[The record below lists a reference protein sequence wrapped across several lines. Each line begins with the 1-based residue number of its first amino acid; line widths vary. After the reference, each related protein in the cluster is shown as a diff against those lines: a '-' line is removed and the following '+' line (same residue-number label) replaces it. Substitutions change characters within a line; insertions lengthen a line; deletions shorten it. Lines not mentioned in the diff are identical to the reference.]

1 MVYIKKVETRGFKSF
16 GSRPVTVNFEG
27 QFIGITGP
35 NGSGKS
41 NIIDAILFAIGENR
55 PRMMR
60 VPKLAGL
67 IFDGAGQNPSTSARV
82 TITLDNTDR
91 EISIDNDR
99 VTITREIRS
108 GGDSIYLL
116 NGKKV
121 QKGTLSEL
129 LRLALINSDGLN
141 FVPQGM
147 VTSIAD
153 KDSDEKRMLIEE
165 VVGIAQFDEKKEDAL
180 KQLDIAD
187 RKLEVAMAKIGEV
200 KKKIDS
206 LEGERNDQLRLQYL
220 ENERNNL
227 KSSIIGQKLDDT
239 KKSIE
244 TNNHLILQL
253 STAKEKLVEE
263 LNSIN
268 QKIKDLETEKEST
281 LSQAVG
287 GATDEL
293 LDIQIDL
300 SAKKDKLTKFK
311 NQIEEYTKAT
321 KKINDSLPYL
331 NSMLSENTKTAGQVE
346 IIINT
351 LTQTLVKDK
360 NDLDI
365 LNKNMKDCDL
375 QRNNLRQSIIKEE
388 KLLSNINQQLRTSF
402 DKKNK
407 LNILLSDS
415 NAKKSVL
422 NEKISHNQK
431 KKIETET
438 VVDLISKSVYKL
450 ESIQSG
456 QEESLTS
463 LHDSNSKLATR
474 RAQIES
480 ELSKA
485 VDILTKANQ
494 QVIKHESKVEAA
506 KEITS
511 KQNVQA
517 KIKSIVEENSVPG
530 YLGGTKDVFSYS
542 DKYKTALEAASKRW
556 SNAIFVEDMSSL
568 FKVVTLIKKH
578 KLGRVALIPL
588 SDVIDFEKAKTPKNK
603 DVLGSLA
610 DFIKVDPNYLG
621 IRNFI
626 FGDTLLVS
634 SAKAGYLL
642 SQKGYR
648 TVSISG
654 DLFEPGGSVFETGSI
669 SPLANLFFDSKS
681 LSQIKSSVN
690 NLRES
695 IKKRKSVITSLNSKV
710 KELESDQQSRN
721 LGLTKL
727 TSELKNLQNM
737 KDRYLNVIEKTDKI
751 VVDLNNQLSTISS
764 LIITQEHNLLEVNNL
779 IKEQKTKID
788 TQSSLD
794 SHKTKLN
801 SLDDEKTK
809 LSNTIDELS
818 ETIRNNESTVSKEQ
832 ANLEHNLKN
841 KKSQLTQEITNLE
854 QELQDKTEFLNTSV
868 QVLSD
873 LKTNVESLTSQEKL
887 LSDESRKMKPILD
900 ALDKE
905 IKSHVKNK
913 ESIQRHMM
921 ENTTKSQNTENNT
934 SRLSDSI
941 NTYQYNL
948 NELNTNKLIEYF
960 SGAETLLIELDKEY
974 NHLRTR
980 VNLLADE
987 QYRDIYFGYKGF
999 SERKNQLQKERL
1011 AIVEF
1016 IEGIDSEKRD
1026 AFLDAF
1032 QKIDK
1037 EFRSIFAQ
1045 LTTRDDGHCNHDNCP
1060 PGRLLHGDAWLE
1072 LDNPDEIFSA
1082 GVTLM
1087 ATFPNK
1093 VPRDIVI
1100 CSGGEKTIAALCLIL
1115 AIQGV
1120 KPAPFYVFD
1129 EIDAALDAVN
1139 STKLAE
1145 ILENR
1150 TSKSQVIMI
1159 TLKDT
1164 ILSRVDNMYGVYHER
1179 SITKIVKHKLKEN
1192 KPKEIKISNIAKE

>member
-60 VPKLAGL
+60 VPKLSGL

-91 EISIDNDR
+91 EISVDNDR
-99 VTITREIRS
+99 VTLTREIRS
-108 GGDSIYLL
+108 GGDSVYLL
-116 NGKKV
+116 NGKKI
-121 QKGTLSEL
+121 QKSTLSEL

-153 KDSDEKRMLIEE
+153 KDSDEKRILIEE
-165 VVGIAQFDEKKEDAL
+165 VVGVAQFDEKKEDAL

-206 LEGERNDQLRLQYL
+206 LEGERNDQLRLHYL
-220 ENERNNL
+220 ENERNNI
-227 KSSIIGQKLDDT
+227 KSSIINQKLEDT
-239 KKSIE
+239 KTSIE
-244 TNNHLILQL
+244 TNNQLIIQL
-253 STAKEKLVEE
+253 SNEKIKLDEE

-268 QKIKDLETEKEST
+268 QQIKDVETKKQTT
-281 LSQAVG
+281 LSQAIG
-287 GATDEL
+287 GASDEL
-293 LDIQIDL
+293 LDVQINL
-300 SAKKDKLTKFK
+300 STKKDQLIKLK
-311 NQIEEYTKAT
+311 NQIEEYTTAT

-331 NSMLSENTKTAGQVE
+331 NEMLSENVKTANQSEVT
-346 IIINT
+346 INT
-351 LTQTLVKDK
+351 LTETLTRDQ
-360 NDLDI
+360 NDLDK
-365 LNKNMKDCDL
+365 LNNNMKDCDS
-375 QRNNLRQSIIKEE
+375 QRNKLRYSIIEEE

-407 LNILLSDS
+407 LNKLLSDS
-415 NAKKSVL
+415 NAKKL
-422 NEKISHNQK
+422 ILTEKISNNQK

-438 VVDLISKSVYKL
+438 VINLISNSISKL
-450 ESIQSG
+450 ESLKSN
-456 QEESLTS
+456 QEESLS
-463 LHDSNSKLATR
+463 YLHDSNSKLATR

-511 KQNVQA
+511 KQNVQT
-517 KIKSIVEENSVPG
+517 KIKSIVDENSVTG
-530 YLGGTKDVFSYS
+530 YLGGTKDLFNYS

-556 SNAIFVEDMSSL
+556 SNAVFVEDMPSL

-588 SDVIDFEKAKTPKNK
+588 SDVADFEKAKTPKNK

-610 DFIKVDPNYLG
+610 DFIKVDPKYLG
-621 IRNFI
+621 IKNFI

-634 SAKAGYLL
+634 SAKAGYIL

-690 NLRES
+690 NLRDS
-695 IKKRKSVITSLNSKV
+695 IQKRKSVITNLNSKV
-710 KELESDQQSRN
+710 KEMESDQQTQN
-721 LGLTKL
+721 LGITKV

-737 KDRYLNVIEKTDKI
+737 KDRYLKVIEKTTKT
-751 VVDLNNQLSTISS
+751 VNHLNNQLSTVSS
-764 LIITQEHNLLEVNNL
+764 IIITQENNLLEVDNL
-779 IKEQKTKID
+779 IKEQKTKVD
-788 TQSSLD
+788 SQSSLD
-794 SHKTKLN
+794 SQKNKLN
-801 SLDDEKTK
+801 SLDDEKTR
-809 LSNTIDELS
+809 LSTSIDELS
-818 ETIRNNESTVSKEQ
+818 ETIRNNESTVTKERG
-832 ANLEHNLKN
+832 NLEHNLKN
-841 KKSQLTQEITNLE
+841 QKLQLTQEITTLE
-854 QELQDKTEFLNTSV
+854 QELKDKNEFLNTSD
-868 QVLSD
+868 QILAD
-873 LKTNVESLTSQEKL
+873 LKTNVESLTDQEKL

-905 IKSHVKNK
+905 IKSHTKNK
-913 ESIQRHMM
+913 ESIQKRIM
-921 ENTTKSQNTENNT
+921 ENTSKSQNTENNT

-941 NTYQYNL
+941 NTYKNNL
-948 NELNTNKLIEYF
+948 NELGRNKIMEYF
-960 SGAETLLIELDKEY
+960 SGAENLLLELDKEY
-974 NHLRTR
+974 NYLRTR

-999 SERKNQLQKERL
+999 SERKNQLQKERI

-1026 AFLDAF
+1026 AFLDAY

-1045 LTTRDDGHCNHDNCP
+1045 LTTRDDGVCKHENCP

-1179 SITKIVKHKLKEN
+1179 SITKIVKHRLKEN
-1192 KPKEIKISNIAKE
+1192 KPKEMKISNIVKD